1 MAGTPAK
8 EVEGKDKT
16 FSHSRARGARRSVSA
31 RIPERARL
39 DDRGRDRRSGRASG
53 RTLFA
58 NLIQRIGEIEVKNAF
73 LFSSLL
79 SLVGLVGLTAPSL
92 AGQSKEKPSSASEL
106 EVDINQAG
114 VAELSKLPGV
124 GEQVAKRIIA
134 YREENGPFEKAEE
147 LMNVRGIGEKSF
159 LKLQPHVTLGSDK
172 EKRKK

>member
-1 MAGTPAK
+1 M
-8 EVEGKDKT
+8 
-16 FSHSRARGARRSVSA
+16 
-31 RIPERARL
+31 
-39 DDRGRDRRSGRASG
+39 
-53 RTLFA
+53 
-58 NLIQRIGEIEVKNAF
+58 KNAF

-79 SLVGLVGLTAPSL
+79 SLVGLVGLAGTSL
-92 AGQSKEKPSSASEL
+92 AGQNEKKPSSPSEL
-106 EVDINQAG
+106 RVDINQAG
-114 VAELSKLPGV
+114 VAELSKLPGI

>member
-1 MAGTPAK
+1 M
-8 EVEGKDKT
+8 
-16 FSHSRARGARRSVSA
+16 
-31 RIPERARL
+31 
-39 DDRGRDRRSGRASG
+39 
-53 RTLFA
+53 
-58 NLIQRIGEIEVKNAF
+58 KNAF

-79 SLVGLVGLTAPSL
+79 SLVGLAGLTGTCL
-92 AGQSKEKPSSASEL
+92 AAHSEEKPSEL
-106 EVDINQAG
+106 KVDINQAG
-114 VAELSKLPGV
+114 VAELEKLPGI